1 MNGPVKDYICLDLET
16 SGLHPKYDKIIEI
29 GAVKVRDG
37 HVTERFEMLVN
48 PGRKLS
54 AATTDITGI
63 RDGDLETAA
72 DISRVFPAFLTFSQ
86 ELPLLGHSILFDYSF
101 LKKAAVNLG
110 FSFDRKGIDTLK
122 LARKFLPELE
132 SRKLEFLCSHF
143 QIPHTPHRALGDA
156 AATQLLYEKLCGLFW
171 NEKDFEPQPLVYK
184 VKKEGPATPAQKE
197 RLYRLVSLHKLELD
211 TDIEKM
217 TKNEASRTIDK
228 ILGQYKKSAGNSS
241 DLSEL
246 LHRRSE

>member
-37 HVTERFEMLVN
+37 HVTDRFGMLVN

-54 AATTDITGI
+54 GATTDITGI

-72 DISRVFPAFLTFSQ
+72 DISQVFPAFLAFSQ

-110 FSFDRKGIDTLK
+110 FPFERKGIDTLK

-143 QIPHTPHRALGDA
+143 RIPHTPHRASEDA
-156 AATQLLYEKLCGLFW
+156 EATQLLYEKLCGLFW
-171 NEKDFEPQPLVYK
+171 NEKDFEPQSLVYK

-197 RLYRLVSLHKLELD
+197 RLYRLESLHRLELD

-228 ILGQYKKSAGNSS
+228 ILAQYGK
-241 DLSEL
+241 LTE
-246 LHRRSE
+246 

>member
-101 LKKAAVNLG
+101 LKK
-110 FSFDRKGIDTLK
+110 
-122 LARKFLPELE
+122 
-132 SRKLEFLCSHF
+132 
-143 QIPHTPHRALGDA
+143 
-156 AATQLLYEKLCGLFW
+156 
-171 NEKDFEPQPLVYK
+171 
-184 VKKEGPATPAQKE
+184 
-197 RLYRLVSLHKLELD
+197 
-211 TDIEKM
+211 
-217 TKNEASRTIDK
+217 
-228 ILGQYKKSAGNSS
+228 
-241 DLSEL
+241 
-246 LHRRSE
+246 RR